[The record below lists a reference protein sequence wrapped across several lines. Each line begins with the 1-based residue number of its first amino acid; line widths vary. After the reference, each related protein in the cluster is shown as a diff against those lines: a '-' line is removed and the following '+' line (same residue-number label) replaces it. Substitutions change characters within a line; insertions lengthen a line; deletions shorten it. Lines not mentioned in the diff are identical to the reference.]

1 MGHLLPAG
9 NTVLEVVETL
19 REEYLGRKIVGYCP
33 RRLNL
38 IHNLFMSVLWFLSMM
53 MRRISSVINSYYY
66 KDLPKVVGTLNSS
79 FTTFLFYILKI
90 FH

>member
-53 MRRISSVINSYYY
+53 MRRISSVIHSYYY